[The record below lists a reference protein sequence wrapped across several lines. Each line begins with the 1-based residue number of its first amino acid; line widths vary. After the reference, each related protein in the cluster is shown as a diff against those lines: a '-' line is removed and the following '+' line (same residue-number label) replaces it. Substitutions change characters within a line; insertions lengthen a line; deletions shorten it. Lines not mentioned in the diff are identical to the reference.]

1 MVDAGRLASELVARA
16 EIASRVLVA
25 IAGAPGSG
33 KSTIAA
39 SLCEELN
46 KQGETAVVVPM
57 DGFHFDDTILSA
69 RGHRARKGAPH
80 TFDVVGLAI
89 VLKRIKSCEPDVA
102 IPLFDRHLELSRAAA
117 TVVGADEKFILVEGN
132 YLLLKSPPWK
142 SLRPLFDI
150 TVMLDVP
157 EAELQRRL
165 TARILQHGHS
175 ESFAAHWIE
184 TNDMP
189 NARTIL
195 GNSMEADILVPN

>member
-80 TFDVVGLAI
+80 TFDVAGLAI

-165 TARILQHGHS
+165 TARILQHGHG

-195 GNSMEADILVPN
+195 GNSMKADILVPN

>member
-1 MVDAGRLASELVARA
+1 MADATKLASELVERA

-39 SLCEELN
+39 DLCEEL
-46 KQGETAVVVPM
+46 KRCGQSAVVVPM
-57 DGFHFDDTILSA
+57 DGFHFDDAVLHA

-80 TFDVVGLAI
+80 TFDVAGLAF

-117 TVVGADEKFILVEGN
+117 TIVGADEKFILVEGN
-132 YLLLKSPPWK
+132 YLLLKSQPWK

-175 ESFAAHWIE
+175 EGFAAHWIE
-184 TNDMP
+184 TNDIP
-189 NARTIL
+189 NARTVIDDSL
-195 GNSMEADILVPN
+195 EADILLPN

>member
-80 TFDVVGLAI
+80 TFDVAGLAI

-195 GNSMEADILVPN
+195 GNSMKADILVPN

>member
-1 MVDAGRLASELVARA
+1 
-16 EIASRVLVA
+16 
-25 IAGAPGSG
+25 
-33 KSTIAA
+33 
-39 SLCEELN
+39 
-46 KQGETAVVVPM
+46 M
-57 DGFHFDDTILSA
+57 DGFHFDDAILDA

-80 TFDVVGLAI
+80 TFDVAGLAI